1 MAAPTPMAIPSNRP
15 LCLEPAQADDEAR
28 EKESN
33 NAANTNPRFL
43 FFIFYLL
50 ITVFRLLDTTF

>member
-1 MAAPTPMAIPSNRP
+1 MAIPSNRP